1 MKLRISAVLLATV
14 GLVHS
19 VEIMGEEYPNVQ
31 LVKDERGPGMPFLH
45 KPIKALLGKQ
55 LLN

>member
-1 MKLRISAVLLATV
+1 
-14 GLVHS
+14 
-19 VEIMGEEYPNVQ
+19 MGEEYPNVQ